1 MLQYTW
7 LALETILR
15 ATSFSQFE
23 LAPWSYNTLCA
34 RNQITI
40 SHLISST
47 NKATDR
53 IVWSTN
59 LQAHKNIFRELTKCS
74 EPSTWAIWVS
84 CCAWY
89 FEVFLLDT
97 KSKFLAAFSFER
109 SIGVMYF
116 EQSKQ
121 LLTLLHISMVSCQKG
136 PTRHAD
142 RALLAGYSRYAM
154 PGPCII
160 TGRCRKTM
168 AVRLSMTALLPWAKG
183 LATALF
189 RISCN
194 TVVVHLVPIE
204 ISETFAKTFI

>member
-59 LQAHKNIFRELTKCS
+59 LQAHKNVFREITKCS

-136 PTRHAD
+136 PTRHAYARQIGPFWQD
-142 RALLAGYSRYAM
+142 TLDMRCLGPVLLLGAVARQWQGDFWWQLCSHGQLYFAL
-154 PGPCII
+154 
-160 TGRCRKTM
+160 
-168 AVRLSMTALLPWAKG
+168 V
-183 LATALF
+183 ATILWY
-189 RISCN
+189 I
-194 TVVVHLVPIE
+194 
-204 ISETFAKTFI
+204 